1 MRNDIYKRLENE
13 PYPCKYCEYKQRCAI
28 EELACRRFLWYINEE
43 RWVCAQQDEP
53 TKKMFQMVFDPNN
66 EESMQTYLRNVRKR
80 RRKGQDVEQSN
91 QLDV

>member
-1 MRNDIYKRLENE
+1 
-13 PYPCKYCEYKQRCAI
+13 
-28 EELACRRFLWYINEE
+28 
-43 RWVCAQQDEP
+43 
-53 TKKMFQMVFDPNN
+53 MVFDPNN

>member
-13 PYPCKYCEYKQRCAI
+13 PYPCKYCEYKQRCAT

-43 RWVCAQQDEP
+43 RWVCAKQDEP
-53 TKKMFQMVFDPNN
+53 TEKLFQMVFDPNN

-80 RRKGQDVEQSN
+80 RRQGQNVEQSN

>member
-13 PYPCKYCEYKQRCAI
+13 PYPCKYCEYKQRCAT

-43 RWVCAQQDEP
+43 RWVCAEQDEP
-53 TKKMFQMVFDPNN
+53 NEKLFQMVFDPNN

-91 QLDV
+91 

>member
-1 MRNDIYKRLENE
+1 MRNDIYNRLHNE
-13 PYPCKYCEYKQRCAI
+13 PYPCQHCQYKEKCAT

-43 RWVCAQQDEP
+43 RWVCAEQDEP
-53 TKKMFQMVFDPNN
+53 NEKLFQMVFDPNN

-91 QLDV
+91 

>member
-13 PYPCKYCEYKQRCAI
+13 PYPCKYCEYKQRCAT

-43 RWVCAQQDEP
+43 RWVCAKQDEP
-53 TKKMFQMVFDPNN
+53 TEKLFQMVFDPNN

-80 RRKGQDVEQSN
+80 RRQGQDVEQSN